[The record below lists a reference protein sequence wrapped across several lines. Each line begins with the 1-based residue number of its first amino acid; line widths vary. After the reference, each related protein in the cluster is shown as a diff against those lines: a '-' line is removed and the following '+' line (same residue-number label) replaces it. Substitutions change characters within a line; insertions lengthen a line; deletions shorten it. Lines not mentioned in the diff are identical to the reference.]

1 VERAG
6 ATLRNVQRN
15 GESLEIQVSDS
26 GERRP
31 SWLNIPNLL
40 TGLRFLLIPA
50 IIALILS
57 PHFGWQIL
65 GTFLFI
71 LAAVTDHLDGRL
83 ARRLRQVTA
92 FGNFADPLAD
102 KLLTLSVFIAIALRS
117 EFASI
122 ATYIALWVAII
133 AVREIGIT
141 VLRIWAIS
149 QGGSVATS
157 IWGKAKTTAQLV
169 TIITT
174 LLLLNFRQIARE
186 IPESAAYYPGDPVV
200 IIAVHVLII
209 ICMLLTVI
217 SGALYLMD
225 TRFDLRKTRRLS

>member
-1 VERAG
+1 MR
-6 ATLRNVQRN
+6 LRIVDPNAETRLN
-15 GESLEIQVSDS
+15 
-26 GERRP
+26 
-31 SWLNIPNLL
+31 WLNIPNLL

-50 IIALILS
+50 IVALVLS
-57 PHFGWQIL
+57 ANSDWQIL

-71 LAAVTDHLDGRL
+71 LAALTDHLDGRL

-102 KLLTLSVFIAIALRS
+102 KLLTLSVFVAIALRR

-122 ATYIALWVAII
+122 STYIALWVAII
-133 AVREIGIT
+133 AVREIAIT
-141 VLRIWAIS
+141 ILRIWAIS
-149 QGGSVATS
+149 QDTSVVTS

-174 LLLLNFRQIARE
+174 LLLLDFRQVADE

-217 SGALYLMD
+217 SGVLYLMD
-225 TRFDLRKTRRLS
+225 MRFDLRRTGRAS

>member
-1 VERAG
+1 VKDKAEAKS
-6 ATLRNVQRN
+6 N
-15 GESLEIQVSDS
+15 
-26 GERRP
+26 
-31 SWLNIPNLL
+31 WLNIPNLL

-50 IIALILS
+50 IIALVLS
-57 PHFGWQIL
+57 ANSDWQIL
-65 GTFLFI
+65 GTILFI
-71 LAAVTDHLDGRL
+71 LAALTDHLDGHI

-92 FGNFADPLAD
+92 FGKFADPLAD
-102 KLLTLSVFIAIALRS
+102 KLLTLSVFIAIALRT

-141 VLRIWAIS
+141 ILRIWAIS
-149 QGGSVATS
+149 QGTSLATS

-174 LLLLNFRQIARE
+174 LALLNFRQISHE
-186 IPESAAYYPGDPVV
+186 IPESAAYYPGDPAV

-217 SGALYLMD
+217 SGVLYLMD